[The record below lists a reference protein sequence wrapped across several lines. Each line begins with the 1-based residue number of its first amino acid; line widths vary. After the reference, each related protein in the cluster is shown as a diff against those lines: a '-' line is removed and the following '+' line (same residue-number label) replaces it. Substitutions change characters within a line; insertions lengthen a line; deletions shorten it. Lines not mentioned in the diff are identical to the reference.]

1 MGKSQYEIMG
11 KGRGIRTPAF
21 SIAVGLFIVT
31 AMGLCAHLI
40 AYWFIFSGRSWPRVF
55 RMQIAVALGAIGL
68 AALLLRV
75 AGLSRLLRKAFRVWW
90 AGAIMWSLS
99 AVATGLWPL
108 AALLPAALR
117 LGKLRAVR
125 FAALSSGV
133 ILLSG
138 ALMLVSHPS
147 PIMLSD
153 TLTLFTS
160 PFFWMLPVFYATA
173 TALTLAALCA
183 LDDDARPHRVLAW
196 GFALVLLV
204 SLATQ
209 PVFHAGRVSR
219 EADAALSELLETI
232 AAPVDP
238 RTLYPGP
245 PPVPE
250 AEDPVAALDAE
261 ALEQEDSSLQELK
274 KMLEPCDDNFRR
286 HPPTEEEQTAVA
298 AWFAAHTNLTTAAEA
313 MSASPG
319 YRSCLP
325 GPASFAVASE
335 QIPPYREPR
344 ASEARR
350 AARVLIFRARLALS
364 AGNGQAGAD
373 TFRRL
378 ENLMSIFDGEPTL
391 IAFLLSD
398 AIRGMMPLL
407 VAERINLWKEEDLL
421 AFQRAADD
429 APEWAENRIRTALAS
444 EFLWNEELLRKHSR
458 NFLLQVHPKHS
469 AFLFS
474 SIAFDYWIA
483 AERRAYY
490 RHALV
495 TWKEANRILGL
506 AANASLGEEIERF
519 REEDDRRGT
528 ALPPLAAA
536 FSASLPVAFE
546 RIVFL
551 RDKASFVRAAVA
563 VERFRRAK
571 GALPPSLD
579 ALVPEFISDIPRNA
593 RTWEPLLYEPGPI
606 KIPEETFPLLRDPDE
621 AAAESAAKFKKRY
634 GDAKTVSLQQIVDA
648 VNEECSAPNPEMR
661 TLPAM
666 TLPGF
671 RLTLP
676 DRLGREDRA
685 ETMDFFLAAP

>member
-1 MGKSQYEIMG
+1 MQKATSAHPV
-11 KGRGIRTPAF
+11 RGIRSPAF
-21 SIAVGLFIVT
+21 SIAVGLFIAA
-31 AMGLCAHLI
+31 AMGLCAHLVV
-40 AYWFIFSGRSWPRVF
+40 YWIVFSGRSWPRTF
-55 RMQIAVALGAIGL
+55 RTQIAVSLGAIGL
-68 AALLLRV
+68 AAFLLLV
-75 AGLSRLLRKAFRVWW
+75 AGLTRLLRKAFRVWW
-90 AGAIMWSLS
+90 AGAIMWNLA

-117 LGKLRAVR
+117 LGNLRAAR
-125 FAALSSGV
+125 FAALSGGV
-133 ILLSG
+133 FLLSG
-138 ALMLVSHPS
+138 ALTLFIS
-147 PIMLSD
+147 PII
-153 TLTLFTS
+153 
-160 PFFWMLPVFYATA
+160 WMLPVFCATA
-173 TALTLAALCA
+173 TALALAALCA
-183 LDDDARPHRVLAW
+183 FDDGARPHRVLAW

-209 PVFHAGRVSR
+209 PVFHVKRVSH
-219 EADAALSELLETI
+219 EADAAFSELLETI

-238 RTLYPGP
+238 RTLYPGQ

-261 ALEQEDSSLQELK
+261 ALELEDASLQELK
-274 KMLEPCDDNFRR
+274 KMLEPCGANFRR
-286 HPPTEEEQTAVA
+286 HPPTEEELATVA

-325 GPASFAVASE
+325 GPASFAVAPE
-335 QIPPYREPR
+335 QAPPYREPR
-344 ASEARR
+344 ASEALR
-350 AARVLIFRARLALS
+350 AARVLIFRARLALA

-407 VAERINLWKEEDLL
+407 VAEGINLWKEEDLL
-421 AFQRAADD
+421 AFQRAAGD

-458 NFLLQVHPKHS
+458 DFLLQVHPKHS

-490 RHALV
+490 RHALA

-506 AANASLGEEIERF
+506 GASASLGEEIERF

-593 RTWEPLLYEPGPI
+593 RTGEPLLYEPGPI
-606 KIPEETFPLLRDPDE
+606 EIPEETLPLLRDPDE
-621 AAAESAAKFKKRY
+621 AAAESTAKFKNLF
-634 GDAKTVSLQQIVDA
+634 GDAKTLSVQQIVDA
-648 VNEECSAPNPEMR
+648 VNKERRAPAPETR
-661 TLPAM
+661 ALPAM

-685 ETMDFFLAAP
+685 EATDFLLAAPETPARTVP

>member
-1 MGKSQYEIMG
+1 MLYNGFMRKVTSMGNRREI
-11 KGRGIRTPAF
+11 RSPAF

-31 AMGLCAHLI
+31 AMGLCAHLVV
-40 AYWFIFSGRSWPRVF
+40 YWFVFSGLSWPRTF
-55 RMQIAVALGAIGL
+55 RTQIAVALGAIVL
-68 AALLLRV
+68 AALLLLA

-90 AGAIMWSLS
+90 AGAIMWGLS
-99 AVATGLWPL
+99 AVVTGLWPL

-117 LGKLRAVR
+117 LGNLRAAR
-125 FAALSSGV
+125 FAALSGGV
-133 ILLSG
+133 FLLSG
-138 ALMLVSHPS
+138 ALILFRHSSPS
-147 PIMLSD
+147 I
-153 TLTLFTS
+153 
-160 PFFWMLPVFYATA
+160 WMLPVFSATA
-173 TALTLAALCA
+173 TALILAALCA
-183 LDDDARPHRVLAW
+183 LDDGARPHRVLAW

-209 PVFHAGRVSR
+209 PVFHAGRVGR
-219 EADAALSELLETI
+219 EADAALTELLATI

-261 ALEQEDSSLQELK
+261 ALEQEDVSLKELK
-274 KMLEPCDDNFRR
+274 EMLEPRGANFRR
-286 HPPTEEEQTAVA
+286 HPPTEEELAAVA

-325 GPASFAVASE
+325 GPAFFAEAAGHS
-335 QIPPYREPR
+335 PPYREPR
-344 ASEARR
+344 ASEALR
-350 AARVLIFRARLALS
+350 AARVLIFRARLALA
-364 AGNGQAGAD
+364 AGNGQAGTD
-373 TFRRL
+373 TFGRL

-391 IAFLLSD
+391 IGFLLSD

-407 VAERINLWKEEDLL
+407 VAERIDLWKEEDLL
-421 AFQRAADD
+421 AIQRAADD

-444 EFLWNEELLRKHSR
+444 EFLWNEESLGKNVRDTILQIHPRHST
-458 NFLLQVHPKHS
+458 
-469 AFLFS
+469 FLFENF
-474 SIAFDYWIA
+474 AFDFWIA

-506 AANASLGEEIERF
+506 GASASLGEEIERF

-528 ALPPLAAA
+528 ALPPLAAVL
-536 FSASLPVAFE
+536 SVSLPFTLE

-579 ALVPEFISDIPRNA
+579 ALVPEFISDVPRSA
-593 RTWEPLLYEPGPI
+593 RTGEPLLYEPGPI
-606 KIPEETFPLLRDPDE
+606 EIPEETFPLLRDPEE
-621 AAAESAAKFKKRY
+621 AAAESSAKFKNRF
-634 GDAKTVSLQQIVDA
+634 GDAKTLSVQQIVDA
-648 VNEECSAPNPEMR
+648 VNEECRAPDPKTR

-676 DRLGREDRA
+676 DRGGRKDKA
-685 ETMDFFLAAP
+685 EAVDFLLAAPTPRSSIL